1 MLVKL
6 NLSWNVRMSRCFQI
20 RRRLCQ
26 IQWPV
31 PSEQLSRSQV
41 KYSRYHRWKN
51 QSHLSG
57 KQCSDEKAE
66 NVRQRGNGDRDSR
79 LFVAL
84 PHPFLVCGAA
94 VRVTPG
100 GQHDEGVVQT
110 DAQKEKDAS
119 QVDGLP
125 WEAT

>member
-57 KQCSDEKAE
+57 NCLIRLKNVNITNKQTSIKK
-66 NVRQRGNGDRDSR
+66 Q
-79 LFVAL
+79 LFSL
-84 PHPFLVCGAA
+84 
-94 VRVTPG
+94 
-100 GQHDEGVVQT
+100 
-110 DAQKEKDAS
+110 S
-119 QVDGLP
+119 
-125 WEAT
+125 